1 MKTAYL
7 TGYTGKPTRNPA
19 QLKQLAVNLGAVV
32 VDARY
37 SPYSRVLHW
46 DGSALMGAL
55 GADRYMWV
63 RQFGN
68 RTYKQGIITLDNPS
82 RGLDLLNN
90 HTADKFIILCACAD
104 GESCHRK
111 QVGEY
116 LAAHGWTVREV
127 TQVEWGAAR

>member
-7 TGYTGKPTRNPA
+7 TGYAGKPTRKPE
-19 QLKQLAVNLGAVV
+19 QLRQLAINLGATV

-37 SPYSRVLHW
+37 SPRSRVAHWNKETLHL
-46 DGSALMGAL
+46 ALQG
-55 GADRYMWV
+55 RYIWL
-63 RQFGN
+63 QGFGN
-68 RTYKQGIITLDNPS
+68 WLYKSGKIALHDPYAAMMRLGDSSINS
-82 RGLDLLNN
+82 
-90 HTADKFIILCACAD
+90 AIILCACAD

-127 TQVEWGAAR
+127 TQAEWEAAR